1 MKVFKEQQRFT
12 QTWLIV
18 LLAISVIIP
27 IVIIINE
34 YLDENTTMSSNE
46 FILTL
51 GGILVSVTFIFFF
64 QLKTRIDEFGIHY
77 QFFPFHL
84 SMKTIHW
91 KEINTATVRTYDP
104 IGEFGGWGIKG
115 GLFWDKSKGKCMNIS
130 GDIGIQLVF
139 KDGKKILIGTQKKE
153 EATQVLKTYNTK
165 KI

>member
-18 LLAISVIIP
+18 LLAISVIVP

-115 GLFWDKSKGKCMNIS
+115 GLFWDKSKGKCINIS
-130 GDIGIQLVF
+130 GDIGIQLIF
-139 KDGKKILIGTQKKE
+139 KDGKKLLIGTQKKE

>member
-12 QTWLIV
+12 QTWFIV
-18 LLAISVIIP
+18 ILAISVIVP
-27 IVIIINE
+27 IVIMVNE
-34 YLDENTTMSSNE
+34 YLDKNTTMSSNE

-104 IGEFGGWGIKG
+104 IGEYGGWGIKG

-139 KDGKKILIGTQKKE
+139 KDGEKLLIGTQKKE

>member
-104 IGEFGGWGIKG
+104 IGEYGGWGIKG